1 MPFTHTN
8 FSIIFISL
16 LLVFFRVRKW
26 PRPVCLLIA
35 NYFQPALMISRPRWT
50 RKVAGRMRFFDMIDQ
65 YVIARKLRS
74 SPTQPKTKVKTKKD
88 FILAGWK
95 WRETR
100 RNQFGSI
107 RVVLKKDVV
116 TVIWLLVV
124 CIKQPSRQGNYH
136 YPIGYWRSSGLIK
149 TSFFSLSLSNQRVVV
164 FFYVQMLTETF
175 YKMPSLHLVG
185 MNLSRKLSWP
195 DPSRFLFSFWSPM
208 NWLTFLFIL
217 VVLLAVFGEIVIHFG
232 ETRWQLRAQ
241 IKKRESI

>member
-1 MPFTHTN
+1 M
-8 FSIIFISL
+8 
-16 LLVFFRVRKW
+16 
-26 PRPVCLLIA
+26 
-35 NYFQPALMISRPRWT
+35 
-50 RKVAGRMRFFDMIDQ
+50 
-65 YVIARKLRS
+65 
-74 SPTQPKTKVKTKKD
+74 KTKKD

-175 YKMPSLHLVG
+175 YKIPSLHLVG

-241 IKKRESI
+241 IKKGEYINSNLRLLFMKWNQINSESTAAWNYITTFGGRHFIPWRKKQERIFKKLSYSTLTWEMINHRHVSPVVVMVVVVVVASPSE